1 MLKPNKKAIGILG
14 GSFDPPHRGHI
25 EISKISLNK
34 IKLKK
39 VYWIVSKKNPFKNK
53 SFFSL
58 KHRMQMSKKALKKYK
73 NIETLYLDDKIKSS
87 RMIKVIDHMKKIK
100 RQYDLYLILG
110 SDNLL
115 NFHRWTKWKKI
126 VKLTK
131 LVVFSRKG
139 YDRKS
144 KESIVV
150 KYLKKKNIIFINNK
164 LINISSSKIKKNY
177 RRILNENKRNKAKYR
192 KNFR

>member
-1 MLKPNKKAIGILG
+1 MLKPNKKAIGIFG

-73 NIETLYLDDKIKSS
+73 NIKTLYLDDKIKSS

-100 RQYDLYLILG
+100 KQYDLYLILG

-115 NFHRWTKWKKI
+115 NFHKWTRWKKI

-139 YDRKS
+139 YDRKG

-164 LINISSSKIKKNY
+164 LINISSSEIKKN
-177 RRILNENKRNKAKYR
+177 LENLK
-192 KNFR
+192 

>member
-1 MLKPNKKAIGILG
+1 MLKPNKKAIGIFG

-87 RMIKVIDHMKKIK
+87 RMIKVIDHFKKIK

-115 NFHRWTKWKKI
+115 NFHKWTRWKKI

-139 YDRKS
+139 YDRKG

-150 KYLKKKNIIFINNK
+150 KYLNKKNIIFINNK
-164 LINISSSKIKKNY
+164 LINISSSKIKKN
-177 RRILNENKRNKAKYR
+177 LQNLK
-192 KNFR
+192 

>member
-1 MLKPNKKAIGILG
+1 MLKPNKKAIGIFG

-58 KHRMQMSKKALKKYK
+58 KHRVQMSKKASKKYK
-73 NIETLYLDDKIKSS
+73 NIEILYLDDKIKSS
-87 RMIKVIDHMKKIK
+87 RMIKVINHFKKIK

-115 NFHRWTKWKKI
+115 NFHKWTRWKKI

-131 LVVFSRKG
+131 LVVFSRRG
-139 YDRKS
+139 YDKKS

-150 KYLKKKNIIFINNK
+150 KYLNKKNIIFINNK
-164 LINISSSKIKKNY
+164 LINISSTKIKKIY
-177 RRILNENKRNKAKYR
+177 NKK
-192 KNFR
+192 F